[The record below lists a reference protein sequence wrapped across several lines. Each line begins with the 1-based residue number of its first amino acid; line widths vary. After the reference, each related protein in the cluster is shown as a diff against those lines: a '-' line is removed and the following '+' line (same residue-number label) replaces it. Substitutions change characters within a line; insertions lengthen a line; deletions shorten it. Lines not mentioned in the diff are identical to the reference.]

1 MDSRPVSETKSD
13 SQTVAPWSLKP
24 KRLGL
29 GSIMAVGAGSLIAA
43 FYIGT
48 ADISIATKMG
58 ANFGYNLWW
67 TYFVLGLAGWALI
80 DMSVRYFLR
89 FGKTPVSIFKDV
101 HWTFAGYLFLTI
113 IVCTIFGSFGQWNAC
128 AMVLTGFF
136 PGLPL
141 EVGGGLAALAAMI
154 FVMQGVYG
162 RLEKGFVVVLL
173 LLIAAFFGSA
183 LLADA
188 DWGAAARGL
197 APRLPEGAMPLFA
210 ANAGSMINAWLI
222 LIYPYTMIEKRWY
235 SDNLQEKVNILHRVR
250 VDYAWGILAAAVVAL
265 PIMAASATIARPFG
279 MKPEGYMDFAIL
291 LEPLAGRA
299 STHLFL
305 AGLFAAAWTSGV
317 AWWLGGAYALMDL
330 FNLPTRMD
338 AKPFRVAV
346 ALFFVPSVAMLG
358 FRFSPVYLIV
368 VFSIFLSLVFPV
380 IGVVMAWRIS
390 RRDMEYFGWSL
401 RSARSIAI
409 VAVDL
414 FAVGLSL
421 YVGAAIMWTKLLGPL
436 LARLK

>member
-1 MDSRPVSETKSD
+1 MSETEETTQK
-13 SQTVAPWSLKP
+13 VVPWSLKP
-24 KRLGL
+24 KRLGV
-29 GSIMAVGAGSLIAA
+29 GSIMAVSAGSLIAA

-58 ANFGYNLWW
+58 AGFGYRLWW
-67 TYFVLGLAGWALI
+67 TYFVLGLAGWAMI

-101 HWTFAGYLFLTI
+101 HWAFSGYLFLAI
-113 IVCTIFGSFGQWNAC
+113 VVCTIFGSFGQWNAC

-141 EVGGGLAALAAMI
+141 EIGGGLAALAAML
-154 FVMQGVYG
+154 FLMQGVYG
-162 RLEKGFVVVLL
+162 RLEKGFVAVLI
-173 LLIAAFFGSA
+173 LLIVAFFGSA
-183 LLADA
+183 FLAGA
-188 DWGAAARGL
+188 DWGAAGRGL
-197 APRLPEGAMPLFA
+197 VPRLPSDAVGLFA

-235 SDNLQEKVNILHRVR
+235 SDKLQEKVNILHRVR
-250 VDYAWGILAAAVVAL
+250 IDYAWGILAAGIVAL
-265 PIMAASATIARPFG
+265 PIMAAAATIARPFG

-291 LEPLAGRA
+291 LEPLAGQA
-299 STHLFL
+299 STYLFL

-317 AWWLGGAYALMDL
+317 AWWLGGAYALMDML
-330 FNLPTRMD
+330 NLPIRMN
-338 AKPFRVAV
+338 AKPLRIAIV
-346 ALFFVPSVAMLG
+346 LFFVPSVAMLA

-368 VFSIFLSLVFPV
+368 VFSVFLSLVFPV

-390 RRDMEYFGWSL
+390 RRDMGYFGWSL
-401 RSARSIAI
+401 RSVKSIAI

-421 YVGAAIMWTKLLGPL
+421 YVGGTIMWAKVLSPL
-436 LARLK
+436 LDKLA